1 MSLGFCFPHK
11 TPFNSPPSAPRIGS
25 TVSKDQWTDLLKQLE
40 EFAFRG
46 IPEISPETP
55 KLSTDESQREKQMDM
70 IGQLKTQLED
80 LEKYAFE
87 AGELEQPQTILFE
100 KQRIIIDELKK
111 KLNLPIDELK
121 LPHLST
127 DELKNQVDNAVGELM
142 NPLKMK
148 DNLVAQLKT
157 QIVDL
162 ERFINFIQNEE
173 IPENF
178 LLEKTTN
185 CDCSSEAHTK
195 KILQRKGSKNKLLDA
210 DGKPVA
216 TNYEHRF
223 ERDENWQRQRQ
234 EPGLLPRMAQLFD
247 MFTSFHM
254 GPADGFRKNVLKK
267 TPRGNHWG

>member
-1 MSLGFCFPHK
+1 
-11 TPFNSPPSAPRIGS
+11 
-25 TVSKDQWTDLLKQLE
+25 
-40 EFAFRG
+40 
-46 IPEISPETP
+46 
-55 KLSTDESQREKQMDM
+55 MDM

-87 AGELEQPQTILFE
+87 AGDLQQPQTIMFE
-100 KQRIIIDELKK
+100 KQKIIIDELKK
-111 KLNLPIDELK
+111 KLNLPIDELQ

-127 DELKNQVDNAVGELM
+127 DELKSAVGELM
-142 NPLKMK
+142 NPIKMK
-148 DNLVAQLKT
+148 DNLVHQLKT

-185 CDCSSEAHTK
+185 CDCSSEEHTK
-195 KILQRKGSKNKLLDA
+195 KILHRKCSKNKLLDA
-210 DGKPVA
+210 NGQPV
-216 TNYEHRF
+216 TNLEHKF
-223 ERDENWQRQRQ
+223 ERDQNWQNKQP
-234 EPGLLPRMAQLFD
+234 EPGLMPRMAQLFD

-254 GPADGFRKNVLKK
+254 GGGAEGFRKNVLKK

>member
-1 MSLGFCFPHK
+1 M
-11 TPFNSPPSAPRIGS
+11 
-25 TVSKDQWTDLLKQLE
+25 SKDQWTDLLKQLE

-46 IPEISPETP
+46 IPDISAESP
-55 KLSTDESQREKQMDM
+55 KLSTDENQREKQMDM

-87 AGELEQPQTILFE
+87 AGDLQQPQTIMFE
-100 KQRIIIDELKK
+100 KQKIIIDELKK
-111 KLNLPIDELK
+111 KLHLPIDELQ

-127 DELKNQVDNAVGELM
+127 DELKSAVGELM
-142 NPLKMK
+142 NPIKMK
-148 DNLVAQLKT
+148 DNLVHQLKT

-185 CDCSSEAHTK
+185 CDCSSEEHTK
-195 KILQRKGSKNKLLDA
+195 KILQRKCSKNKLLDA
-210 DGKPVA
+210 NGQPM
-216 TNYEHRF
+216 TNFEHKF
-223 ERDENWQRQRQ
+223 ERDQNWQNKQRP
-234 EPGLLPRMAQLFD
+234 EPGLMPRMAQLFE

-254 GPADGFRKNVLKK
+254 GGGAEGFRKNVLKK